1 MKKENEIEILQETYE
16 KPDLEVIQFELE
28 ESIATSG
35 TLGSST
41 FCGEEVF

>member
-1 MKKENEIEILQETYE
+1 MRKENDNQTLLDYE
-16 KPDLEVIQFELE
+16 RPELEVIEFELE

-35 TLGSST
+35 TLGQST

>member
-1 MKKENEIEILQETYE
+1 MKKENELPGLLEYE
-16 KPDLEVIQFELE
+16 KPELEVIEFELE

-35 TLGSST
+35 GLGNST

>member
-1 MKKENEIEILQETYE
+1 MKKEKEVQFLLDYVKPELEIIEF
-16 KPDLEVIQFELE
+16 VLE

-35 TLGSST
+35 VLGQST

>member
-1 MKKENEIEILQETYE
+1 MKKENENQILLEYE
-16 KPDLEVIQFELE
+16 KPELEVIEFVLE

-35 TLGSST
+35 VLGSST

>member
-1 MKKENEIEILQETYE
+1 MKKEREDQILLDYE
-16 KPDLEVIQFELE
+16 KPELEVIEFILE

-35 TLGSST
+35 AIGQST